1 MYHVSQG
8 MKLTEIICDVETRRA
23 RPSDLGEVRLA
34 LIRLARVYELS
45 ARKEDEFV
53 EESDD
58 VGAGLVDRKDHGT
71 LVRPRELYKRFDDVE
86 GVVRVESFTL
96 SSASNHGV

>member
-1 MYHVSQG
+1 ME
-8 MKLTEIICDVETRRA
+8 LTEIICDVETRRA

-34 LIRLARVYELS
+34 LVRLARVYELS

-58 VGAGLVDRKDHGT
+58 VGARLVDREDYGT
-71 LVRPRELYKRFDDVE
+71 LVGPRELHERFNDVE
-86 GVVRVESFTL
+86 CVVRVESCTL
-96 SSASNHGV
+96 SSASYYGD